1 MCALQHASCVQT
13 AVLGVQAP
21 TEVLKEMERCARA
34 LARSVNYVGA
44 ATVEYLYN
52 IETGAFYF
60 LELNPRLQARPAP
73 GNAMLPS
80 VPSRVFPAELLCATC
95 VIWVWLFNRQVLVT
109 SHLSSACR
117 HTTGGAPGDGVDQR
131 RQHSQLPAH
140 GGHGRAPESHP

>member
-1 MCALQHASCVQT
+1 MLEFAAHPHDPFSSTKCHMCALQHANCVRT
-13 AVLGVQAP
+13 AVRGVQAP

-73 GNAMLPS
+73 GNVMLPS
-80 VPSRVFPAELLCATC
+80 VPSRVFPAELLCASC
-95 VIWVWLFNRQVLVT
+95 VIWVWVFNRQLLVT
-109 SHLSSACR
+109 SHFQPLVA
-117 HTTGGAPGDGVDQR
+117 TP
-131 RQHSQLPAH
+131 
-140 GGHGRAPESHP
+140 